1 MFNNNE
7 VLQTLL
13 NVNLGPIAEEILSKI
28 SLDNINDISSTW
40 LPSQHKMYVC
50 LMHKVSNRLVS
61 LDIIIE
67 IKMVNINK
75 KADTCN
81 VDYRILTLASIAE
94 CVDKN
99 QMLKD
104 MLFLPFIK
112 SFAFQNMKYFKKA
125 NQELT
130 DMRAAGETDIDAF
143 LAKRNKKSS
152 KKAGVAYA

>member
-1 MFNNNE
+1 MSNNNE

-13 NVNLGPIAEEILSKI
+13 NLNLGPIAEEILSKI
-28 SLDNINDISSTW
+28 SLDNINGISSSE
-40 LPSQHKMYVC
+40 LKSEHKMYLC
-50 LMHKVSNRLVS
+50 LMHTIAPVLDSQ
-61 LDIIIE
+61 DIIIE
-67 IKMVNINK
+67 IQMVNINK

-94 CVDKN
+94 CADKN
-99 QMLKD
+99 QMMLD

-112 SFAFQNMKYFKKA
+112 LYALQNMKHFKKA

-130 DMRAAGETDIDAF
+130 DMRAAGETNIHVF

-152 KKAGVAYA
+152 KKAGHAYV